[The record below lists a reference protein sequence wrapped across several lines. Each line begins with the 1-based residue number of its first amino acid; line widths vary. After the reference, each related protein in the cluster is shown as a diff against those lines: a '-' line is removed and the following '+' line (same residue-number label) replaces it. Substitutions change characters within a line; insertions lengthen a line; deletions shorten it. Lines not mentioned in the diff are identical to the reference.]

1 MYPHKY
7 NITCKH
13 GLPIYYLK
21 TQTKHSFFFLVCL
34 LFFFGLVRLQNV
46 QQMMQH
52 DNCKMYVC
60 IYNVCMYVCMY
71 MYVYVCIYIVLC
83 MHIMLAS
90 TSILVAE
97 SCSNSFTMLILIIFA
112 VCNQSV
118 FQGIVL
124 QTCYKQGS
132 YSLYTHHCFHTI
144 IRQSVTMHILAVMH
158 FLICSGIQAG
168 HILSSNKLPPF

>member
-21 TQTKHSFFFLVCL
+21 NTNKTQVFFLVCL
-34 LFFFGLVRLQNV
+34 LFSFGLVRLQNV

-118 FQGIVL
+118 LPRYSVTNML
-124 QTCYKQGS
+124 QTGLIFPLHPPLFSYNNPTKCHNAYPGS
-132 YSLYTHHCFHTI
+132 Y
-144 IRQSVTMHILAVMH
+144 V
-158 FLICSGIQAG
+158 FL
-168 HILSSNKLPPF
+168 NM